1 MINRALLLKG
11 ATILELRQ
19 FGATSAS
26 HGTVL
31 ELGNLRAN
39 KLRAAGTRGALRNSL
54 FIHSERTPARI
65 KSASRGIHKANCP
78 RRKAT
83 S

>member
-1 MINRALLLKG
+1 MINRALFLNRV
-11 ATILELRQ
+11 TILELRQ

-26 HGTVL
+26 HGTIL

-39 KLRAAGTRGALRNSL
+39 KLAGSQGALRNSL
-54 FIHSERTPARI
+54 FIYSDRTPARI
-65 KSASRGIHKANCP
+65 KSASRGFHKAHCP
-78 RRKAT
+78 RRKAA